1 VIDKEP
7 PGVLAGVIVLSD
19 GANNAGLDPA
29 AAAAALVRSR
39 VPVHT
44 VGIGSDTL
52 PPNVRVADL
61 LAPARVF
68 PGDRFSVTGYV
79 QAQGLAGRKDGTHG
93 SIKTGDAMEGLA
105 HLPGFPT
112 GLGPVL
118 ERLKTASSAVVGQ
131 DAGGTAP
138 IGRGTDDAG
147 NLG

>member
-1 VIDKEP
+1 MAKSAAPMAIDRP
-7 PGVLAGVIVLSD
+7 AAGFEILLEELD
-19 GANNAGLDPA
+19 QAIDPA
-29 AAAAALVRSR
+29 IQHGTAVQVHDLVGATPVIPRPQPAISAAFQR
-39 VPVHT
+39 
-44 VGIGSDTL
+44 D
-52 PPNVRVADL
+52 
-61 LAPARVF
+61 
-68 PGDRFSVTGYV
+68 DRPIAVS
-79 QAQGLAGRKDGTHG
+79 QRLAGRKDGPHG

-147 NLG
+147 DLG